1 MYRWFLTWNI
11 IVYIVSQV
19 SLLHLLFS
27 MKTVKSYS
35 TRCDP
40 SILLFYNLIHG
51 ILHSQ
56 YQCLL
61 WSIGWRYC
69 FISNKLQTIEKICGD
84 ITIDWCIHI
93 KIIEILMKLLPTK
106 LKLSCLMLNGFSFYN
121 INALSTQK
129 VAGGGNAWCHI
140 TG

>member
-19 SLLHLLFS
+19 SSLHLLFIS

-93 KIIEILMKLLPTK
+93 KIIEILMKLLPTIEIVLFNVEWFFFLQHK
-106 LKLSCLMLNGFSFYN
+106 CSIYSKSR
-121 INALSTQK
+121 
-129 VAGGGNAWCHI
+129 WWW
-140 TG
+140 

>member
-1 MYRWFLTWNI
+1 MISYMKNHCLHSFSSFLI
-11 IVYIVSQV
+11 AS
-19 SLLHLLFS
+19 SFFS

-69 FISNKLQTIEKICGD
+69 FISNKLQTIEKICCD

-93 KIIEILMKLLPTK
+93 KIIEILMILFPAKIEIFLFDVEWFFFLQHK
-106 LKLSCLMLNGFSFYN
+106 CSIYSKSR
-121 INALSTQK
+121 
-129 VAGGGNAWCHI
+129 WWW
-140 TG
+140 

>member
-1 MYRWFLTWNI
+1 MYANLVKYSLTKRTMYRWFLTWKI

-19 SLLHLLFS
+19 SSLHLLLFS

-69 FISNKLQTIEKICGD
+69 FISNKLQTIEKICCD

-93 KIIEILMKLLPTK
+93 EIFLFDVEWFFFLQHKCSIYSK
-106 LKLSCLMLNGFSFYN
+106 SR
-121 INALSTQK
+121 
-129 VAGGGNAWCHI
+129 WWW
-140 TG
+140 